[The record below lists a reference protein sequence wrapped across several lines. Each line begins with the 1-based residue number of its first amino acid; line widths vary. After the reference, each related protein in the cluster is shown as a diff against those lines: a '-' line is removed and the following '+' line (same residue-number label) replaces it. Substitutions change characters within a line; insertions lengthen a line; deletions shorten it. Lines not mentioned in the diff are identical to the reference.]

1 MSDQQKRAAR
11 RPWWVLG
18 PGLVSSIV
26 LSVVFLLL
34 ASFRLSEY
42 LSDPQAIDL
51 VFAIMG
57 LGLVIA
63 GVVSIVYYARKGG
76 A

>member
-1 MSDQQKRAAR
+1 MSDQGKRAAR

-26 LSVVFLLL
+26 LSAVFALL
-34 ASFRLSEY
+34 ASFRISEY
-42 LSDPQAIDL
+42 VAEAQAIDL

-57 LGLVIA
+57 LVLVVA
-63 GVVSIVYYARKGG
+63 GVVSIVYYLRRGDQ
-76 A
+76 